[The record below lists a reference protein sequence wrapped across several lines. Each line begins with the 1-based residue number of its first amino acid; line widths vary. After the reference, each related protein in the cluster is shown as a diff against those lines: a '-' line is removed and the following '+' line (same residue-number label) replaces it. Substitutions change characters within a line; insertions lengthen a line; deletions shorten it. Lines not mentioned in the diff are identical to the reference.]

1 KSFEREKEFNEPG
14 LTIEI
19 LSKKLET
26 NSRYLSF
33 VINNHLGKNFNAYL
47 NELRINHLIDELKSN
62 PSMRTLK
69 MDELA
74 EKSGYTNRQSFS
86 RAFRSIAKVSPASF
100 IEKISEFKEEEI
112 FV

>member
-1 KSFEREKEFNEPG
+1 M
-14 LTIEI
+14 
-19 LSKKLET
+19 
-26 NSRYLSF
+26 
-33 VINNHLGKNFNAYL
+33 INNHLGKNFNAYL

-74 EKSGYTNRQSFS
+74 KKSGYANRQSFS
-86 RAFRSIAKVSPASF
+86 RAFRSVTKVSPAYF
-100 IEKISEFKEEEI
+100 FENISEFKEEGI